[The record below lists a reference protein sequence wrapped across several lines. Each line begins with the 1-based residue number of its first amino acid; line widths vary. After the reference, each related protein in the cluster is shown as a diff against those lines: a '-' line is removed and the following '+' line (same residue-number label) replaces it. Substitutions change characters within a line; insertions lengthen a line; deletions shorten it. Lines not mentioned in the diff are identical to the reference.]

1 MCPFHIPSNTS
12 ENIYGC
18 NCNLCSRDGFRVRTG
33 FAAGSLW
40 NKEDLGN
47 CQYALDGIFYLS
59 GIVLCFG
66 GCSAIGRQPV
76 KSDSKSHAG
85 KHTFFSGLLV
95 FLLALGTAGYG
106 VYHANRM
113 QYKSYDIQLE
123 ENAPASGLTIVL
135 ISDLH
140 LGAVGSEKRIEDM
153 VWGINKLEPDL
164 VCIAGDMFDNDYYV
178 IHNADMVSD
187 ALKKIR
193 ARYGVYACLGNHDGG
208 ETLDEMLSFL
218 ERSNI
223 KLLADEYITIDER
236 LILVGRLDPSPIG
249 GFGDMERKELAEVM
263 AGADVSLPVVVM
275 DHDPGNI
282 DEYGNEINL
291 ILSGHTHRGQ
301 IFPGNLF
308 TRLMYGE
315 RAYGYSRKDDDS
327 THVVVT
333 SGAGTWGMPMRVGTD
348 CEIVS
353 IKLH

>member
-1 MCPFHIPSNTS
+1 MSIAHIIFVLMIVLAVLGGANYYAARRVYQCVRFLFPQIHPG
-12 ENIYGC
+12 IYTAVTVIFV
-18 NCNLCSRDGFRVRTG
+18 LVMVLG
-33 FAAGSLW
+33 FARVLLPVPYGIKRIWGIVSTHWMGFFIYLALFFVLADVVLLAGSLLKVIP
-40 NKEDLGN
+40 NPMPGS
-47 CQYALDGIFYLS
+47 I
-59 GIVLCFG
+59 
-66 GCSAIGRQPV
+66 R
-76 KSDSKSHAG
+76 
-85 KHTFFSGLLV
+85 FFSGLLV

-123 ENAPASGLTIVL
+123 ENALASGLTIVL

-208 ETLDEMLSFL
+208 ETQGEMLSFL

-291 ILSGHTHRGQ
+291 ILSGHTHRGGADISRQ
-301 IFPGNLF
+301 SVYKIDVWGTGLWVFPKG
-308 TRLMYGE
+308 
-315 RAYGYSRKDDDS
+315 
-327 THVVVT
+327 
-333 SGAGTWGMPMRVGTD
+333 
-348 CEIVS
+348 
-353 IKLH
+353 